1 MIEVYG
7 EYLFI
12 ENLLMNWLI
21 LYLTAYFSKT
31 KVPKYKVWVGA
42 TVGAIYAFVVF
53 FPSLT
58 FLYSMIMKIVAS
70 MLIIVITFM
79 PYQFKHFFKLV
90 GIFYLISFM
99 FGGAAFA
106 LFYLTVFQGLLSNGV
121 FYIGNVFD
129 KFSPKLLIYAGII
142 AYILIKYCWEYIQVK
157 ISRDKVYIPISIEI
171 ENHSSE
177 VNALI
182 DTGNS
187 LHDPLSKYPVI
198 IVEYEA
204 IKDLLP
210 LDIQGMFNDC
220 PQDINL
226 DLVSAIIQ
234 SSQWMNRF
242 RMIPFKSLG
251 IDNGMLIGF
260 KPDCVKL
267 QDNNHSKYIREI
279 VIGVYTKKLSVDG
292 DYHALLHPDLLA

>member
-106 LFYLTVFQGLLSNGV
+106 LFYFTVFQGLLSNGV

-157 ISRDKVYIPISIEI
+157 ISRDKVYI
-171 ENHSSE
+171 
-177 VNALI
+177 
-182 DTGNS
+182 
-187 LHDPLSKYPVI
+187 
-198 IVEYEA
+198 
-204 IKDLLP
+204 
-210 LDIQGMFNDC
+210 
-220 PQDINL
+220 
-226 DLVSAIIQ
+226 
-234 SSQWMNRF
+234 
-242 RMIPFKSLG
+242 
-251 IDNGMLIGF
+251 
-260 KPDCVKL
+260 
-267 QDNNHSKYIREI
+267 
-279 VIGVYTKKLSVDG
+279 
-292 DYHALLHPDLLA
+292 